1 VRSVDLLNSLPKR
14 GIHAVDIQ
22 IPSVFDI
29 RVATRLTR
37 PQQVERNRELLLDA
51 ARAVFTESGYARAT
65 LEAIA
70 ERAGFSKGVVYS
82 QFASKADLFFALLE
96 RRIAE
101 RAEQNRTV
109 TEGLA
114 AEDVAGAFLGI
125 AERDATA
132 DPAWQQVLIEFRAQA
147 ARDPQLNE
155 RYALLHERTLE
166 QLAAMLAGVYQRSE
180 IEPPAA
186 PRTLAEFVLAFGNGL
201 TLERS
206 ALPNALPTPDVVAI
220 VSSAL
225 GLARRTP

>member
-1 VRSVDLLNSLPKR
+1 M
-14 GIHAVDIQ
+14 
-22 IPSVFDI
+22 
-29 RVATRLTR
+29 ATRLTR

-101 RAEQNRTV
+101 RAEQNRALSDGPV
-109 TEGLA
+109 P
-114 AEDVAGAFLGI
+114 EDVVGAFLRI

-147 ARDPQLNE
+147 ARDTQLNE
-155 RYALLHERTLE
+155 RYAQMHERTVEL
-166 QLAAMLAGVYQRSE
+166 LAAMLADLYERSE
-180 IEPPAA
+180 VEPPSS

-206 ALPNALPTPDVVAI
+206 VFPDALPTTDIVAI
-220 VSSAL
+220 VSRAL
-225 GLARRTP
+225 GFERRTP